1 MEKTRPQLRTDPWA
15 RIAQSS
21 STAWRTS
28 GGTSESRVRAC
39 GATSN
44 RLPRAVSLALVPRN
58 ESGQDGPVMAER
70 YRQQLPHAHVHF
82 VDDPNHI
89 VFIDRTDVVTD
100 QLQKF
105 LCTA

>member
-1 MEKTRPQLRTDPWA
+1 MANFRRNIREPRPGMRCNIQPLA
-15 RIAQSS
+15 ASRIP
-21 STAWRTS
+21 
-28 GGTSESRVRAC
+28 V
-39 GATSN
+39 
-44 RLPRAVSLALVPRN
+44 LALVPRN

>member
-1 MEKTRPQLRTDPWA
+1 
-15 RIAQSS
+15 
-21 STAWRTS
+21 
-28 GGTSESRVRAC
+28 
-39 GATSN
+39 
-44 RLPRAVSLALVPRN
+44 
-58 ESGQDGPVMAER
+58 MAER
-70 YRQQLPHAHVHF
+70 YRQQLPHAQVHF